1 MATDQWKIRLVRQSD
16 NHVLARVLRGV
27 LIEMNVPKQGT
38 AFADPELDAIYEAY
52 LGENANYW
60 LLCNGNHIMGG
71 AGIAP
76 LVDGP
81 RGYCELLKMYFLPE
95 ARGKGFG
102 GQMIQKCLTQ
112 ARSFGYTD
120 CYLETMPNMNHAQ
133 KLYKEWGFTYID
145 QPIGNTGHCSC
156 PVWMVKPLHDDN

>member
-1 MATDQWKIRLVRQSD
+1 MATDLWEIRLVRQTD
-16 NHVLARVLRGV
+16 NQILAQLIREV
-27 LIEMNVPKQGT
+27 LIEMNVPRQGT

-52 LGENANYW
+52 SEENANYW
-60 LLCNGNHIMGG
+60 VLCYGNHIMGG

-76 LVDGP
+76 LADGP
-81 RGYCELLKMYFLPE
+81 RGYCELQKMYFLPE

-102 GQMIQKCLTQ
+102 GQMIQNCLTQ

-120 CYLETMPNMNHAQ
+120 
-133 KLYKEWGFTYID
+133 
-145 QPIGNTGHCSC
+145 HCSC